1 MTESKL
7 IDLSTVIGVYTFCNL
22 GSVLIHR
29 IDYGED
35 KVLASINGENPEWC
49 DLTESYQETTGELE
63 LGFFMG
69 EWFIPFCEAMRFTA
83 KA

>member
-1 MTESKL
+1 MTESKM

-35 KVLASINGENPEWC
+35 KVLASINGEGAEWC
-49 DLTESYQETTGELE
+49 AITEQYRETAGEME
-63 LGFFMG
+63 LGFTFG
-69 EWFIPFCEAMRFTA
+69 SLFVPFSEVMRFYGGG
-83 KA
+83 